1 MNKKNLKKIGSIL
14 LIILIILGSFFIGRK
29 SGLMTD
35 TSTTTTTITEE
46 TVTKRTIQ
54 NTLSASGEISSAETE
69 KIALDTT
76 KYFKAMCVEEDDAVS
91 IGDNILEYTD
101 GTYLTATYNMVISS
115 YSVPETESK
124 CTTSNYIEV
133 QTTDDLIMTISINE
147 NQISGLSKGQEVTI
161 TPTINETLSYKGT
174 VTKIDSVGTYASSGT
189 TFNVT
194 ISFENDGN
202 LKLGM
207 SASCEVVLEEATN
220 VLTVPITAV
229 QTEDNKKYVVIVND
243 NGDTENVE
251 ITTGIS
257 DDDYVEIKTGLEEGQ
272 IVQVVTATTK
282 STTRSKSSNSGRQ
295 NGERAN
301 SNMGDF
307 PGGSGNMPSG
317 MAEPPSENSRESSSE
332 SKK

>member
-69 KIALDTT
+69 KIALDIG

-91 IGDNILEYTD
+91 IGENILEYTD
-101 GTYLTATYNMVISS
+101 GTYLTATYNLVVSS

-124 CTTSNYIEV
+124 CTSSNYIEV
-133 QTTDDLIMTISINE
+133 QTTDDLIMTISVNE
-147 NQISGLSKGQEVTI
+147 NQISKLSKDQEVTI
-161 TPTINETLSYKGT
+161 TPTTDESLNYTGT

-189 TFNVT
+189 TFNVS
-194 ISFENDGN
+194 ISFKNDGN

-207 SASCEVVLEEATN
+207 SASCEVVLEEVTN
-220 VLTVPITAV
+220 VLTVPIAAV
-229 QTEDNKKYVVIVND
+229 QTEDDKKYVVTIND
-243 NGDTENVE
+243 NGDEENVE
-251 ITTGIS
+251 ITTGLS
-257 DDDYVEIKTGLEEGQ
+257 DDDYVEIKSGLEEGQ
-272 IVQVVTATTK
+272 IVQVVTTTTK
-282 STTRSKSSNSGRQ
+282 STTRSNNSNSTHGGR
-295 NGERAN
+295 GE
-301 SNMGDF
+301 SGF
-307 PGGSGNMPSG
+307 GGSEEGRGNMPSG
-317 MAEPPSENSRESSSE
+317 MGEPPSGNGGERQSNS
-332 SKK
+332 K